1 MPINFALIKQ
11 PMNWLIIM
19 LMLIITAA
27 AGHLALSYFGIEPK
41 TAE

>member
-11 PMNWLIIM
+11 PMNWIVIL
-19 LMLIITAA
+19 LMLVIAAA
-27 AGHLALSYFGIEPK
+27 AGHLALTYFGIEPK